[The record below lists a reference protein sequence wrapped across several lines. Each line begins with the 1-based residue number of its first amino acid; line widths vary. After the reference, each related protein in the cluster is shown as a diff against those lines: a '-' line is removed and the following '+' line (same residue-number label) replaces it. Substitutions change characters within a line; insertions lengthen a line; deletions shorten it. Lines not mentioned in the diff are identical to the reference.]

1 MALPVTIT
9 HVSDPTTL
17 ALGDIAP
24 TFSLPQTDGRTA
36 DLGNLPDAR
45 AIAVVF
51 WCNHCPYVGAW
62 LGRLNDLAEQL
73 ADRGLVV
80 ICVNSND
87 ADTYPADS
95 FENMVER
102 VRQTGTVFR
111 YAHDATQEVARAYG
125 AQRTPEVFLLDS
137 DRRLRYRG
145 AIDDNVSVAAEAKK
159 HYLKD
164 ALEALGKGAKIKTK
178 STPAMGCSIK
188 RNS

>member
-17 ALGDIAP
+17 AIGDIAP

-145 AIDDNVSVAAEAKK
+145 AIDDAVQPGDVTRTWLHDAALAVMRGQDVVVTE
-159 HYLKD
+159 
-164 ALEALGKGAKIKTK
+164 
-178 STPAMGCSIK
+178 TPAVGCSVK
-188 RNS
+188 WRQ